1 MDSRFKISETLTAE
15 DWEAFNLCLLS
26 RKAGRGFGAVTR
38 MASAI
43 ESPNR
48 SFLGILMIAIGV
60 FCLYS
65 TTLFI
70 GVENAMVGAGPA
82 LFLGCSCLFFGI
94 RTFRQRK
101 TSSFAA
107 ALPKYRLI
115 GIPTDFT
122 FEDDAFF
129 IRADNDSSSYRYH
142 VISDVWEDKT
152 IFCLFGT
159 GIQYILRKDAFTQGD
174 PEQFRE
180 FIAQKTG
187 KEVEFVK

>member
-1 MDSRFKISETLTAE
+1 MNSRFKISETLTTE
-15 DWEAFNLCLLS
+15 DWEAFNVCLLS
-26 RKAGRGFGAVTR
+26 RKTGRVFGTATR
-38 MASAI
+38 MVSAI
-43 ESPNR
+43 ERPNKT
-48 SFLGILMIAIGV
+48 FLGILLIAVGV

-94 RTFRQRK
+94 RTFRRRK
-101 TSSFAA
+101 DSSFAA

-115 GIPTDFT
+115 GVPTDFT

-129 IRADNDSSSYRYH
+129 ILADSGSSSYRYH

-152 IFCLFGT
+152 IFCLFGA